1 MDFLLQSAQAANGG
15 SATGGNP
22 LMGMLIPILL
32 LVVFYFLLIRPQ
44 QKRAKEHRQMVSELK
59 IGDEVVTSGGIAGQ
73 LTDVG
78 DSFVQLEI
86 ADGVEV
92 QIQKQSVSSLL
103 PKGTLKN

>member
-15 SATGGNP
+15 SGAGSNP
-22 LMGMLIPILL
+22 LIGMLIPILL

-44 QKRAKEHRQMVSELK
+44 QKRMKEHRQMVSELK
-59 IGDEVVTSGGIAGQ
+59 EGDEVVTNGGLAGQ
-73 LTDVG
+73 LTEVG

-92 QIQKQSVSSLL
+92 RVQKQSVSSLL

>member
-1 MDFLLQSAQAANGG
+1 MDFLLASAQAQSGG
-15 SATGGNP
+15 EAAGGNP
-22 LMGMLIPILL
+22 IMGLLLPILL

-59 IGDEVVTSGGIAGQ
+59 AGDEVITNGGIAGH

-78 DSFVQLEI
+78 DSFVKLQI

-92 QIQKQSVSSLL
+92 QVQKQAVASLL
-103 PKGTLKN
+103 PRGTLDN